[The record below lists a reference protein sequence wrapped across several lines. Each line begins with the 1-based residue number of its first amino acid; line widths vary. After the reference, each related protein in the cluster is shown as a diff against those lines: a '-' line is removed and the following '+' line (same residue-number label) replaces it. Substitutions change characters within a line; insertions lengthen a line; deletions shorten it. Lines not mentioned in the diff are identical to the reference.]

1 MYSLVIDT
9 ITFHFLISMEILE
22 KLEMHFMDVVMAY
35 LYGSSDFDIH
45 MKILKGFKMPEAH
58 NHVTYC

>member
-22 KLEMHFMDVVMAY
+22 KLEMHFIDVVMAY
-35 LYGSSDFDIH
+35 LYGSRDFDIH
-45 MKILKGFKMPEAH
+45 MKIFKGFKMPEAH